1 VCSSI
6 EKGIA
11 VKIGEQENKNVKIGD
26 VKKQGEDRKR
36 L

>member
-1 VCSSI
+1 
-6 EKGIA
+6 